1 MNDKVIIAYKGF
13 DKDFKCRGFQYAVG
27 ETYTHAGD
35 VRACES
41 GFHAC
46 EYPLDA
52 LGYYPPASSQF
63 AVVEQSGSIARH
75 TGDSKIA
82 SSVIKVS
89 ASIGLPELIKAAIE
103 YTFSRSHPEGAS
115 ATGYRG
121 AASATGD
128 SGAASATGY
137 GGRVMGATGCALFLL
152 QRDVNGKILH
162 VGAAIAGRG
171 GIKADTWYTMKAGK
185 FVECEA

>member
-82 SSVIKVS
+82 SSVIKV
-89 ASIGLPELIKAAIE
+89 
-103 YTFSRSHPEGAS
+103 
-115 ATGYRG
+115 
-121 AASATGD
+121 
-128 SGAASATGY
+128 
-137 GGRVMGATGCALFLL
+137 
-152 QRDVNGKILH
+152 
-162 VGAAIAGRG
+162 
-171 GIKADTWYTMKAGK
+171 
-185 FVECEA
+185 